1 LPHKLPL
8 AELIPLAQ
16 TAGVISEAEAT
27 ALREAERLRYAALQV
42 DSFAPG
48 ELEQMGCDRT
58 MA

>member
-1 LPHKLPL
+1 L
-8 AELIPLAQ
+8 AELIPLAH

-48 ELEQMGCDRT
+48 ELEQMGCDR
-58 MA
+58 AKES